1 VNAFFCY
8 PAFVRNSVH
17 NLFFASRTTATIV
30 ACEQGSGL
38 QIPYSTLNQNGII
51 ISKIL
56 IQVDSA
62 SSEKLPNELSN

>member
-1 VNAFFCY
+1 
-8 PAFVRNSVH
+8 
-17 NLFFASRTTATIV
+17 V